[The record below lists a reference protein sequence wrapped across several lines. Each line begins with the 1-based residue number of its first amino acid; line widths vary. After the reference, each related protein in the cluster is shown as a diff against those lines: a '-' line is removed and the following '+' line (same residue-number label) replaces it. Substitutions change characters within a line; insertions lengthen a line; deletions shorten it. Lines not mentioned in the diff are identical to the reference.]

1 MLTAKSTRV
10 SVLLPSYLVAEIKKI
25 SEKDEVTQSNIV
37 KRALDAW
44 LKKRLTE
51 DAKTLSKMVFDDLPS
66 ENEWVGIQSFV

>member
-51 DAKTLSKMVFDDLPS
+51 DAKALSKMVFDDLPS